1 MLGSN
6 AGEQQTNIVA
16 AVRRAYGNVFPVWQL
31 WRSQMATLARVISLV
46 TGSPVDVRS
55 LEPIVILCCIG
66 LLVSLIGIKAYD
78 LDLSVTLFCSP

>member
-1 MLGSN
+1 M
-6 AGEQQTNIVA
+6 T
-16 AVRRAYGNVFPVWQL
+16 
-31 WRSQMATLARVISLV
+31 TLARVISLM
-46 TGSPVDVRS
+46 TGSPVDLRS